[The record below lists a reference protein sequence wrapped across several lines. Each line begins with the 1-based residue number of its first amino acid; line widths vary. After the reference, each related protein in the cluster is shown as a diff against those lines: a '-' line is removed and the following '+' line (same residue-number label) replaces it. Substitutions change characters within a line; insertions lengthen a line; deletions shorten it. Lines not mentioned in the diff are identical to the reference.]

1 MNSKG
6 LWNEMIFNNTI
17 SKEKYQIKSFL
28 WLLFHQGV
36 NFWLK
41 ISMFELL
48 QFFIIIWV
56 HFVGSSHD
64 LFKFQEKVL
73 ERHHVVCFYVM
84 SFLNFRNVV
93 LELVKNWIELCVV
106 TFLWEC
112 NALKIKILFSE
123 LIDGLIQNLNPVFL
137 LVFNNHELLVFFAN
151 LSFEKSDLFI
161 IFLLF
166 FFNLFW
172 SFFEDDQLLLNFK
185 TEFIYFVLILFIVT
199 R

>member
-1 MNSKG
+1 MKSKEP
-6 LWNEMIFNNTI
+6 WNEMIFYNII
-17 SKEKYQIKSFL
+17 SIEKYQIKSFV
-28 WLLFHQGV
+28 WLLFHQGIY
-36 NFWLK
+36 FWLK
-41 ISMFELL
+41 VSMLKLL

-56 HFVGSSHD
+56 HFIGSSHN
-64 LFKFQEKVL
+64 LLKFQEEVL
-73 ERHHVVCFYVM
+73 ERHHVVGFYVM
-84 SFLNFRNVV
+84 SFLYFRNVI
-93 LELVKNWIELCVV
+93 LKLMKNWIEFCVV
-106 TFLWEC
+106 TFLWKG

-123 LIDGLIQNLNPVFL
+123 LINGLIQNLNPVFL
-137 LVFNNHELLVFFAN
+137 LVFNNHELLVFFAD